1 MGKKP
6 REKNPQVDEAAWA
19 YKVNIVD
26 QNYDLARLVIKC
38 LTSIVCIGLASYF
51 LSKAFGQ
58 STNVKVSWV
67 VEFLGDIKF
76 KVSLA
81 LTGAATVWAIVE
93 RRLRKNVVK
102 QFAPYKKSRE
112 EALDKNRLSS
122 TISHDGTTS
131 KKDRRQ

>member
-6 REKNPQVDEAAWA
+6 REKSQQVDEAAWA
-19 YKVNIVD
+19 YRVNLVD
-26 QNYDLARLVIKC
+26 QIYDLARLVAKC
-38 LTSIVCIGLASYF
+38 ITWISCIGLASYF

-58 STNVKVSWV
+58 STNVKISWV

-76 KVSLA
+76 QVSLA
-81 LTGAATVWAIVE
+81 LTGAAAVWAIVE

-102 QFAPYKKSRE
+102 QLAPYKKYRE
-112 EALDKNRLSS
+112 EALDRDRLSS
-122 TISHDGTTS
+122 TISQDGTTS